1 MLGQLVWA
9 ANNIGQ
15 SAIIGQLQATAITAA
30 SITGMFDRLLW
41 MGTWGIAAATGV
53 MVGKAIGAG
62 EYARV
67 RQYAKTMQVV
77 FLAIGLGSAV
87 LVYFGHR
94 IFLSFYVLSPDAY
107 QMTQQFMLVL
117 AVAIISRFTEG
128 YFWGV
133 FSSLFGVICVNFVF
147 TYPFWAFN
155 FRLTGYP
162 LTFLTMLA
170 VSLIISAMN
179 TKIKKQERLRT
190 EAERETMRANLLRA
204 MSHDI
209 RTPLTSIVGNTSAI
223 LENGDTL
230 STEQQRELLRDVNED
245 AQWLI
250 RMVENLLSIT
260 RISGE
265 QTAISKEYE
274 AAEEILAAS
283 VHKFEKRFK
292 SNIRIAVEVPREVVL
307 VPMDA
312 TLIQQVLL
320 NLMENAVLH
329 GESTTELRLSVEHIG
344 DEACFTVSDNGL
356 GIPRERLATLFDGSL
371 SGEKGGGFD
380 MKKNMGIGL
389 SVCQTIVKAH
399 GGRITAENRPEG
411 GAQFRFYLPLKEEK
425 EDEDQG

>member
-1 MLGQLVWA
+1 
-9 ANNIGQ
+9 
-15 SAIIGQLQATAITAA
+15 
-30 SITGMFDRLLW
+30 
-41 MGTWGIAAATGV
+41 
-53 MVGKAIGAG
+53 
-62 EYARV
+62 
-67 RQYAKTMQVV
+67 
-77 FLAIGLGSAV
+77 
-87 LVYFGHR
+87 
-94 IFLSFYVLSPDAY
+94 
-107 QMTQQFMLVL
+107 
-117 AVAIISRFTEG
+117 
-128 YFWGV
+128 
-133 FSSLFGVICVNFVF
+133 
-147 TYPFWAFN
+147 
-155 FRLTGYP
+155 
-162 LTFLTMLA
+162 
-170 VSLIISAMN
+170 
-179 TKIKKQERLRT
+179 
-190 EAERETMRANLLRA
+190 
-204 MSHDI
+204 
-209 RTPLTSIVGNTSAI
+209 
-223 LENGDTL
+223 
-230 STEQQRELLRDVNED
+230 
-245 AQWLI
+245 
-250 RMVENLLSIT
+250 MVENLLSIT

-292 SNIRIAVEVPREVVL
+292 SNIRIAVEVPQEVVL

-356 GIPRERLATLFDGSL
+356 GIPRERLVTLFDGSL
-371 SGEKGGGFD
+371 SSEKSGGFD

>member
-1 MLGQLVWA
+1 MDLQPEMRNMLMRNG
-9 ANNIGQ
+9 
-15 SAIIGQLQATAITAA
+15 LQAHVALDG
-30 SITGMFDRLLW
+30 SGYRLIVQGHDSPL
-41 MGTWGIAAATGV
+41 
-53 MVGKAIGAG
+53 
-62 EYARV
+62 
-67 RQYAKTMQVV
+67 
-77 FLAIGLGSAV
+77 
-87 LVYFGHR
+87 LVY
-94 IFLSFYVLSPDAY
+94 P
-107 QMTQQFMLVL
+107 
-117 AVAIISRFTEG
+117 ISERQ
-128 YFWGV
+128 
-133 FSSLFGVICVNFVF
+133 
-147 TYPFWAFN
+147 
-155 FRLTGYP
+155 
-162 LTFLTMLA
+162 MLA
-170 VSLIISAMN
+170 LTDWGTN
-179 TKIKKQERLRT
+179 TANKK
-190 EAERETMRANLLRA
+190 AYNV
-204 MSHDI
+204 
-209 RTPLTSIVGNTSAI
+209 LTSIVGNTSAI

-292 SNIRIAVEVPREVVL
+292 SNIRIAVEVPQEVVL

>member
-1 MLGQLVWA
+1 MREPLGRLARWGEKLWRG
-9 ANNIGQ
+9 IPIWLR
-15 SAIIGQLQATAITAA
+15 SA
-30 SITGMFDRLLW
+30 MFTVLLLAV
-41 MGTWGIAAATGV
+41 AAAICFV
-53 MVGKAIGAG
+53 LRSID
-62 EYARV
+62 EN
-67 RQYAKTMQVV
+67 
-77 FLAIGLGSAV
+77 GSFT
-87 LVYFGHR
+87 LL
-94 IFLSFYVLSPDAY
+94 IF
-107 QMTQQFMLVL
+107 VL
-117 AVAIISRFTEG
+117 AVSLISRFTDG
-128 YFWGV
+128 YFWGI
-133 FSSLFGVICVNFVF
+133 FSALFGVICVNYVF

-155 FRLTGYP
+155 FKLTGYP
-162 LTFLTMLA
+162 LTFLSMLA

-190 EAERETMRANLLRA
+190 EAEREAMRANLLRA

-230 STEQQRELLRDVNED
+230 SAEQQRKLLLDVNED

-274 AAEEILAAS
+274 AAEEIVAAS

-292 SNIRIAVEVPREVVL
+292 SNVRITVEVPEEVML

-312 TLIQQVLL
+312 TLIQQVIL

-329 GESTTELRLSVEHIG
+329 GEGVTRLWLSVERCG
-344 DEACFTVSDNGL
+344 DEACFSVSDDGC
-356 GIPRERLATLFDGSL
+356 GIPREKLATLFDGSL
-371 SGEKGGGFD
+371 HGEKSGGFD

-411 GAQFRFYLPLKEEK
+411 GAQFRFYLPIKEEK
-425 EDEDQG
+425 ENEDQR